1 MPLSLN
7 NQLTLLHDL
16 LDEQAI
22 YQTADVDEYKQIKRV
37 VRSLMASGQI
47 TNEELLQLLPEIYYY
62 GIQGEH
68 SYNLNE
74 LISENEHNLDYWKN
88 VIAKVE
94 LDEGS

>member
-62 GIQGEH
+62 GIQGEQ